1 MGDNKQEQSLSD
13 VLKAVSDPTR
23 RSLLTTLVQQG
34 PLRVTELASR
44 YEMSLNAVS
53 KHIKVLESAGLV
65 TRRTLGRVH
74 MIEAD
79 LGPARAID
87 AWFRELRSIWEL
99 RLDRLSEALV
109 EGNGDDNDDG
119 TVPHGDED
127 DPGHA

>member
-1 MGDNKQEQSLSD
+1 MGDYKQEQSLSD
-13 VLKAVSDPTR
+13 ILKAVSDPTR
-23 RSLLTTLVQQG
+23 RSLLTTLVQEG

-53 KHIKVLESAGLV
+53 KHIKVLEAAHLV

-79 LGPARAID
+79 LEPVRAID
-87 AWFRELRSIWEL
+87 AWFRDLRSVWEL

-109 EGNGDDNDDG
+109 EGYDDG
-119 TVPHGDED
+119 ERTLPDGQED
-127 DPGHA
+127 DPGSA